1 MIIVAVVFE
10 FVPGGFDP
18 IKDEI
23 LDAVN
28 NSRKEPG
35 VQIYDWAIDITNEN
49 RATIFEVWDDQDDLD
64 KHFTY
69 PYMDK
74 LVEVLS
80 QASIRGDI
88 KDYSAEIYEVSGKR
102 DMGFVLPEPENN

>member
-10 FVPGGFDP
+10 FSPGGFDK
-18 IKDEI
+18 IKEEI

-35 VQIYDWAIDITNEN
+35 AQIYDWAIDITNEN

-88 KDYSAEIYEVSGKR
+88 KDYSAEIYDVSGKR

>member
-1 MIIVAVVFE
+1 MKMIIVAVVFE
-10 FVPGGFDP
+10 FVPGGFDQ

-49 RATIFEVWDDQDDLD
+49 RATIFEVWNSQKDLD
-64 KHFTY
+64 EHFTY
-69 PYMDK
+69 PYMDV
-74 LVEVLS
+74 LVSALGE
-80 QASIRGDI
+80 ASMRGDI
-88 KDYSAEIYEVSGKR
+88 KNYSAEIYEVSGKR
-102 DMGFVLPEPENN
+102 DMGFVLPEAK